1 MGSRPT
7 FPYRWSHRLRAVLT
21 ALAVGLLPA
30 CTGILGDAPEDG
42 VVVDPNAPPGGPAS
56 LVAEHSR
63 FARLSHEQWE
73 NTVRDLLK
81 LPQTPGLSASFTTD
95 PLGGKTFDNNE
106 LKLEV
111 TPGLWADYQRAAEE
125 LSALVTSDPAQLAKI
140 LPAEMPAD
148 PAARARA
155 YIEAFGRRAFRRPL
169 LTSEVDRYVAL
180 FNKGPE
186 ILGGSDAFIDG
197 VALTLQ
203 AFLQSPYFVYKAE
216 LSSTPRPDGLIPLSG
231 YEIATKLSYTLLNT
245 MPDDALLDAAAAGEL
260 DTPAGVRTYAAAML
274 DNPEGRET
282 VASYHRQLY
291 GYKRYEDLYKD
302 PGKFP
307 QWSTDMGQ
315 DLERESEL
323 FLNHIVF
330 EKEAG
335 LTELLTSRTAFVND
349 RLAAIYGLGEGF
361 TSDFKQVELDPT
373 KRAGFLTR
381 VGFLASYGTAESPDS
396 ILRGVFVNRRF
407 ICANLPD
414 PPDNVPPVPPGP
426 NKTNRERIETHTGE
440 GTCGA
445 SCHGTMINPA
455 GFAFENYDAIG
466 QFITTDNGIDINSAD
481 AYPFASGT
489 KSYKD
494 AVEFSQVLAEGEEA
508 HRCYA
513 GFWLSFAY
521 GRDRQKAD
529 DTLLNKLAEESRSGA
544 SVKEIILKLVEAD
557 AFLTRAP
564 VEAP

>member
-21 ALAVGLLPA
+21 ALTVGLLPA
-30 CTGILGDAPEDG
+30 CTGILGDPPDDG
-42 VVVDPNAPPGGPAS
+42 VVEPNAPGGAAS
-56 LVAEHSR
+56 FVGDHSR
-63 FARLSHEQWE
+63 FPRLSHQQWE
-73 NTVRDLLK
+73 NTVRDLLR
-81 LPQTPGLSASFTTD
+81 LPAAPGLSASFTTD

-106 LKLEV
+106 SKLDV

-125 LSALVTSDPAQLAKI
+125 LSVMVTSDPAQLAKI
-140 LPAEMPAD
+140 LPADMPAD

-169 LTSEVDRYVAL
+169 LASEVDSYVAL

-186 ILGGSDAFIDG
+186 ILGGADAFVDG

-203 AFLQSPYFVYKAE
+203 AFLQSPYFVYRSE
-216 LSSTPRPDGLIPLSG
+216 LGSTARDDGLIPLSG
-231 YEIATKLSYTLLNT
+231 YEIATKLSYTIRNT
-245 MPDDALLDAAAAGEL
+245 MPDDTLLDAAAAGEF
-260 DTPAGVRTYAAAML
+260 DTPAGVRAYAEAML
-274 DNPEGRET
+274 DDPEGRAT

-315 DLERESEL
+315 DLETESDL

-349 RLAAIYGLGEGF
+349 RLASIYGLGDGF

-373 KRAGFLTR
+373 KRSGFLTR
-381 VGFLASYGTAESPDS
+381 VGFLASYGTADSPDS

-407 ICANLPD
+407 ICSNLPD
-414 PPDNVPPVPPGP
+414 PPDMVPPVPPGP
-426 NKTNRERIETHTGE
+426 DKTNRERIETHTGA

-455 GFAFENYDAIG
+455 GFAFEHYDAIG
-466 QFITTDNGIDINSAD
+466 QYITTDNGFDINSAD
-481 AYPFASGT
+481 SYPFASGT
-489 KSYKD
+489 KSYAD
-494 AVEFSQVLAEGEEA
+494 AIEFSQILAEGTEA

-521 GRDRQKAD
+521 GRDLQKAD
-529 DTLLNKLAEESRSGA
+529 AALLDKLAEESKSGA

>member
-7 FPYRWSHRLRAVLT
+7 FPNRWSHRLRAGLT
-21 ALAVGLLPA
+21 ALAIGLLPA
-30 CTGILGDAPEDG
+30 CTGILGDVPEDA
-42 VVVDPNAPPGGPAS
+42 VVVDPNAPGGAAS
-56 LVAEHSR
+56 LVAEQSR
-63 FARLSHEQWE
+63 FPRLSHEQWE

-106 LKLEV
+106 GKLQV
-111 TPGLWADYQRAAEE
+111 TPGLWSDYQRAAEE
-125 LSALVTSDPAQLAKI
+125 LSALVTSDPQNLAKI
-140 LPAEMPAD
+140 LPADMPSD

-155 YIEAFGRRAFRRPL
+155 YIEAFGRRAYRRPL
-169 LTSEVDRYVAL
+169 LASEIDTYVAL

-186 ILGGSDAFIDG
+186 VLGGADPFIDG
-197 VALTLQ
+197 VTLTLQ
-203 AFLQSPYFVYKAE
+203 AFLQSPYFVYRAE
-216 LSSTPRPDGLIPLSG
+216 LGSTPLENGLIPLSG
-231 YEIATKLSYTLLNT
+231 YEIATKLSYTLWNT
-245 MPDDALLDAAAAGEL
+245 MPSDKLLDAAAAGEL
-260 DTPAGVRTYAAAML
+260 DTPAGVRAYAETML
-274 DNPEGRET
+274 DDPQGRAT

-307 QWSTDMGQ
+307 QWSGDMGQ
-315 DLERESEL
+315 DLATESEL

-330 EKEAG
+330 EQEAG

-349 RLAAIYGLGEGF
+349 KLAAIYGLEGGF
-361 TSDFKQVELDPT
+361 TSEFKQVELDPT
-373 KRAGFLTR
+373 KRSGFLTR
-381 VGFLASYGTAESPDS
+381 VGFLAAYGTAESPDS

-414 PPDNVPPVPPGP
+414 PPDMVPPVPPGP
-426 NKTNRERIETHTGE
+426 DKTNRERIESHTGE

-455 GFAFENYDAIG
+455 GFAFEHYDAIG
-466 QFITTDNGIDINSAD
+466 QYITTDNGFDINSSSS
-481 AYPFASGT
+481 YPFASGPKT
-489 KSYKD
+489 YAD
-494 AVEFSQVLAEGEEA
+494 AVEFSQVLADGEEA

-513 GFWLSFAY
+513 GFWLTFAY
-521 GRDRQKAD
+521 GRDLQKAD
-529 DTLLNKLAEESRSGA
+529 DALLNKLAEESRSGA
-544 SVKEIILKLVEAD
+544 SVKDIILKLVEAD